1 MSIDWFVGVLSR
13 WGHVLAAVVAVGGL
27 LFFRLVLMPSAS
39 ETLPDAEH
47 QSLREAIR
55 RRWQK
60 VVLVCIGLLLV
71 TGFYN
76 FFTISLAKA
85 KDAPAYHML
94 FGLKFLAA
102 LGVFFLASVLTGRA
116 KGFAAMR
123 AASAR
128 WLAVAAVLAVAVI
141 LISGVLKNL
150 P

>member
-1 MSIDWFVGVLSR
+1 MSVDWFVGVGSR

-27 LFFRLVLMPSAS
+27 LFLRLVLMPSAK
-39 ETLPDAEH
+39 ETLSDTEH
-47 QSLREAIR
+47 HALREAIR

-60 VVLVCIGLLLV
+60 VVLACIALLLV

-85 KDAPAYHML
+85 EVAPAYHML

-116 KGFAAMR
+116 RGFAGMR
-123 AASAR
+123 AAPGR
-128 WLAVAAVLAVAVI
+128 WLAVAAALAVAVI